1 MQPNDEK
8 QNKTLVAKTLDALEV
23 LNQELEKLGKTHRYM
38 TLPYEVGSHP
48 LDERARIMGYEPVG
62 LDVSFDNPDVK
73 EKQSPP
79 MIVVTLPDELNEYN
93 DGVYSFFVDVQ
104 PDGSEKTMLGVIIP
118 NSKSRE
124 SLVHGIVESL
134 DNHMASLKHPDLQPY
149 DYLQIMYQFIE
160 HNMVNSVAT
169 KTFPD
174 DATIRRLFAM
184 EYSPQVFLA
193 LAMYA
198 SGKENLIVQEEAFNA
213 QPYLIS
219 RHVEQ
224 QLHDMEG
231 RDSDDK

>member
-1 MQPNDEK
+1 MQSNDEK
-8 QNKTLVAKTLDALEV
+8 QNKTLVVKTLDALEV
-23 LNQELEKLGKTHRYM
+23 LNQELEKLGKTHRYT

-124 SLVHGIVESL
+124 SLVRGIVGSL

-198 SGKENLIVQEEAFNA
+198 SGKENLTVQEEAFNA

-224 QLHDMEG
+224 QLRDMEG
-231 RDSDDK
+231 RDSNDK